1 MDIALTVM
9 IGRSPVVI
17 DVAHDCA
24 LVKAFWLIG
33 HMGTRQG
40 SEDAINTLGQE
51 FNTAGEEALNRCT
64 QVVEI
69 ELWHIQLRVLAAF
82 VFVVAPGVQGFV
94 PLATAGL
101 RHVLHKVS
109 LIERTLPIGCGQL
122 VQRALKLEYFA
133 EGAGMANAC
142 ATTVLVIAITIE
154 EITQHTRNL
163 FLGDDPMYLNDTGLL
178 ALVIAG
184 QQRQRVKLNGGKKLV
199 DDIAMKDWTGMTVVL
214 EKLHK

>member
-1 MDIALTVM
+1 MVM

-94 PLATAGL
+94 PLATAGP
-101 RHVLHKVS
+101 RRVLPQVGFV
-109 LIERTLPIGCGQL
+109 EGPPAIGG
-122 VQRALKLEYFA
+122 
-133 EGAGMANAC
+133 GP
-142 ATTVLVIAITIE
+142 
-154 EITQHTRNL
+154 TRS
-163 FLGDDPMYLNDTGLL
+163 
-178 ALVIAG
+178 
-184 QQRQRVKLNGGKKLV
+184 
-199 DDIAMKDWTGMTVVL
+199 
-214 EKLHK
+214 